1 MLLRPILTFKSTKS
15 GDFVL
20 LNYRFLV
27 KLGMTFREVG
37 MTFRE
42 VGMAFGENC
51 LLFVEVCRVL
61 VVEAGEAEIIA
72 LAGLVHSLVGEEC
85 E

>member
-1 MLLRPILTFKSTKS
+1 MLLK
-15 GDFVL
+15 
-20 LNYRFLV
+20 YRFLV
-27 KLGMTFREVG
+27 KLG

-51 LLFVEVCRVL
+51 LLFVEVCRIL
-61 VVEAGEAEIIA
+61 VVEAGEAEVIA
-72 LAGLVHSLVGEEC
+72 LAGLVHSFVGEEC

>member
-1 MLLRPILTFKSTKS
+1 M
-15 GDFVL
+15 L

-37 MTFRE
+37 ITFKE

-61 VVEAGEAEIIA
+61 VVEAGEAEVIA
-72 LAGLVHSLVGEEC
+72 LAGLVHALMREEC

>member
-1 MLLRPILTFKSTKS
+1 MLLK
-15 GDFVL
+15 
-20 LNYRFLV
+20 YRFLV

-42 VGMAFGENC
+42 VGMAFGENY
-51 LLFVEVCRVL
+51 LLFVEVCRIL
-61 VVEAGEAEIIA
+61 VVEAGKTEIVSF
-72 LAGLVHSLVGEEC
+72 AGLVHALMREEC

>member
-1 MLLRPILTFKSTKS
+1 M
-15 GDFVL
+15 L

-37 MTFRE
+37 MTFIE
-42 VGMAFGENC
+42 LGMTFGENC

-61 VVEAGEAEIIA
+61 VVEAGKTEIISF
-72 LAGLVHSLVGEEC
+72 AGLVHALMREEC